1 MNATVSSIHINGWF
15 GDHTKLT
22 GARWIVQRLLGRDLD
37 AERADWVC
45 VGDSTNDEPMFAAFP
60 LSVGVANIVDF
71 ADRLARW
78 PAYVTTLDRGRGF
91 VEVAEALLAARS
103 R

>member
-1 MNATVSSIHINGWF
+1 
-15 GDHTKLT
+15 
-22 GARWIVQRLLGRDLD
+22 
-37 AERADWVC
+37 
-45 VGDSTNDEPMFAAFP
+45 MFAAFP

-71 ADRLARW
+71 ADRLQRW
-78 PAYVTTLDRGRGF
+78 PRYVTSLERGRGF